1 MLRIKR
7 IYDKPHKND
16 GLRVLVDRLWPRGVS
31 KTQAS
36 IDVWLKEVAPS
47 PGLRIWFG
55 HEPERFTEFS
65 TQYRS
70 ELENNPAVE
79 RIEQLESDNKT
90 VTLLYAAKDPTIN
103 HAVVLQGFLK
113 KSD

>member
-55 HEPERFTEFS
+55 HEPERFAEFS

-103 HAVVLQGFLK
+103 HAVVLQDFLK

>member
-31 KTQAS
+31 KTQTS

-55 HEPERFTEFS
+55 HEPERFAEFS

-103 HAVVLQGFLK
+103 HAVVLQDFLK

>member
-1 MLRIKR
+1 
-7 IYDKPHKND
+7 D

-31 KTQAS
+31 KTQAN

-47 PGLRIWFG
+47 PDLRIWFG
-55 HEPERFTEFS
+55 HEPERFAEFS

-70 ELENNPAVE
+70 ELDNNPAVE
-79 RIEQLESDNKT
+79 RIEQLESYNKT

-103 HAVVLQGFLK
+103 HAVVLQDFLK